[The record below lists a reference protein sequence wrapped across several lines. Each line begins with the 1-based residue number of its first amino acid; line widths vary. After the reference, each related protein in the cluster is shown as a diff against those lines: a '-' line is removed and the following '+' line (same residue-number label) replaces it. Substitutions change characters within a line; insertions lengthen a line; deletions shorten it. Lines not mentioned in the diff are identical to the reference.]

1 MRLEI
6 ETMMRSV
13 ARKFGLIPLL
23 NRAKTLIFGQK
34 NYEEAF
40 DLALM
45 RELKMGD
52 VIYDIGANIGDY
64 TEKFAQR
71 VGEHGLV
78 AAFEPS
84 PAACAKIMQ
93 RCQTLP
99 QVQVFQIAL
108 ADQESM
114 MPLHLGDTLDSP
126 VSSLAAAMGRKKGG
140 EKSIHVAVHRADTFV
155 TREKL
160 RAPNLIKI
168 DVEGFEPEV
177 IDGFG
182 ALLSTTELR
191 AVFLEVHFTI
201 LDARGKRQAPAQIV
215 KLLRSKG
222 FGIRWTDASHLVA
235 IRTTL

>member
-6 ETMMRSV
+6 ETYTRSV

-23 NRAKTLIFGQK
+23 NRTKTALFGQK

-40 DLALM
+40 DFALM
-45 RELKMGD
+45 SELKPGD

-71 VGEHGLV
+71 VGAQGLV

-84 PAACAKIMQ
+84 PAACAQISS
-93 RCQTLP
+93 RCAILH

-108 ADQESM
+108 ADQETT
-114 MPLHLGDTLDSP
+114 MPLNLGATLDSP
-126 VSSLAAAMGRKKGG
+126 ASSLATAIGGGRSGG
-140 EKSIHVAVHRADTFV
+140 HSIDVAVHRADEFIA
-155 TREKL
+155 RENL

-177 IDGFG
+177 IAGFG
-182 ALLSTTELR
+182 VMLGATTLR
-191 AVFLEVHFTI
+191 AIFLEMHFTI

-215 KLLRSKG
+215 KLLRRQG
-222 FGIRWTDASHLVA
+222 FRVRWTDASHLVA
-235 IRTTL
+235 SRG

>member
-6 ETMMRSV
+6 ETVMRSI

-23 NRAKTLIFGQK
+23 NRAKTVLFGQK

-40 DLALM
+40 DSALM
-45 RELKMGD
+45 SELKAGD

-71 VGEHGLV
+71 VGEHGRV
-78 AAFEPS
+78 VAFEPS
-84 PAACAKIMQ
+84 PAACLKISA
-93 RCQTLP
+93 RCQKLR

-108 ADQESM
+108 ADHETT
-114 MPLHLGDTLDSP
+114 MPLHLGDSLDSP
-126 VSSLAAAMGRKKGG
+126 VSSLATTIGAGKRRTQT
-140 EKSIHVAVHRADTFV
+140 IDVAVHRADAFV

-177 IDGFG
+177 LDGFG
-182 ALLSTTELR
+182 AMLSEATLR

-201 LDARGKRQAPAQIV
+201 LDARGKRQAPAQIA

-222 FGIRWTDASHLVA
+222 FHIRWTDASHLVA
-235 IRTTL
+235 TRK